1 MKHIFDLDLTIWVV
15 TNRNGNRIWAKQ
27 LVFPLTILT
36 DNIIIDDVGS
46 RCELKPGVRE
56 YLEYL
61 QHNSQKVGFI
71 SAGRHWQFED
81 FYQPSIHLLE
91 MFELMNYF
99 NDLKILTYK
108 NVKKSTHFQENNEVI
123 VFYDDD
129 DEVIKDLS
137 TVEGIKV
144 VDAKKITDW
153 SLMVRKYD

>member
-1 MKHIFDLDLTIWVV
+1 
-15 TNRNGNRIWAKQ
+15 
-27 LVFPLTILT
+27 
-36 DNIIIDDVGS
+36 
-46 RCELKPGVRE
+46 
-56 YLEYL
+56 
-61 QHNSQKVGFI
+61 
-71 SAGRHWQFED
+71 
-81 FYQPSIHLLE
+81 
-91 MFELMNYF
+91 MNYF

-108 NVKKSTHFQENNEVI
+108 NVKKSSHFQENNEAV